1 MKKFASLSSLSE
13 MDKSELL
20 YRVLNASIAGLALY
34 QIITDPSKCP
44 LEFLPDAAIH
54 AYEAMFPN
62 SLNDIG
68 LALNLLRGSQA
79 GIAAVTNV
87 TIIPCVTAFHTCVN
101 MAAGFTDAGVH
112 ALNAARR
119 ASHLASDIQ
128 SGAKTAVGTVCSF
141 LPSWNNKRKAVNEE
155 AQNTADVANVKKAK
169 MS

>member
-20 YRVLNASIAGLALY
+20 YRALNASIAGLALY
-34 QIITDPSKCP
+34 QIIMDPSKCP

-54 AYEAMFPN
+54 AYEALFPN

-68 LALNLLRGSQA
+68 LVLNILRGSQA

-128 SGAKTAVGTVCSF
+128 SGAKTATSTVLSF
-141 LPSWNNKRKAVNEE
+141 LPSWNSKRNRANE
-155 AQNTADVANVKKAK
+155 ADSTTDHRVTKKVKIN
-169 MS
+169 